1 MGTQA
6 LSLYEIEDDLQAMIE
21 TVEGGIDA
29 EQEVA
34 FFNDLSKKLIAAIEK
49 RDRVGH
55 FLAHCEAQEA
65 LVDKEMDRLSTL
77 KKVFT
82 KARERME
89 GYVIMTIRQLGVDPK
104 GKWKKLE
111 GKTTVFS
118 LRQKPGRVAILDEAE
133 LAMKFKNVSVTI
145 PGAVWAE
152 FTEQHPDE
160 AAELVRGFTRQD
172 VAPDKRAIKAAIDAG
187 EDVDGADV
195 VIGDLGLIRK

>member
-1 MGTQA
+1 
-6 LSLYEIEDDLQAMIE
+6 
-21 TVEGGIDA
+21 
-29 EQEVA
+29 
-34 FFNDLSKKLIAAIEK
+34 
-49 RDRVGH
+49 
-55 FLAHCEAQEA
+55 
-65 LVDKEMDRLSTL
+65 MDRLSTL